1 MDGDNT
7 TENLASQFNS
17 LDSVSNK
24 VIAYSFLVDTRDKSL
39 AWTDLKWRSTLF
51 RKLCKWHRQGP
62 LRKTDTEQHQQQQLQ
77 GASERLFQT
86 LSNRELVTFTDGN
99 VRQQ

>member
-39 AWTDLKWRSTLF
+39 AWTDLK
-51 RKLCKWHRQGP
+51 
-62 LRKTDTEQHQQQQLQ
+62 
-77 GASERLFQT
+77 
-86 LSNRELVTFTDGN
+86 
-99 VRQQ
+99 